1 MSENTKN
8 TVIRAGGILAFAI
21 LLSRLLGMLRDS
33 VMLAQF
39 GIGRDT
45 DAYQLAILI
54 PDMVFMLVAGGGLSS
69 AFIPIFSDYWHN
81 DKKEQAWRIFG
92 TIVWVTTLVGVG
104 LVTVA
109 WIFTPQI
116 VDYFRDKKPAEII
129 EPASHM
135 ARIILPAQIAF
146 LTGSVMLGALYAR
159 KYFTGPSL
167 APSIYNIGI
176 IAGAVALPMIFG
188 MGIEAMAWGA
198 VTGAFVGN
206 ILVPLWLLKRTG
218 SKLPFVID
226 LKDPGVQKFFVLLLP
241 VILGFSL
248 PSMVTIITQK
258 FASFYGSDGIN
269 TILRQSNNVMQ
280 APLGIFGQSLAMAAF
295 PVLSEFFA
303 TNQMDKYRDQVS
315 KTFRT
320 VLYLSLPSCALLIGM
335 APLVINVLYGYGK
348 AAGNTEELRAMATCL
363 QIYCIGIAAWS
374 VQPVLMR
381 AYFSMQ
387 MTALPI
393 AIGTA
398 MTAVFIGLC
407 WYVTRYPLSFVG
419 EAYMAIPWAT
429 NVAVILLSVI
439 LYVVLEKKAGALD
452 RSGIGSTLAKAGL
465 ASAVIGVLSW
475 GLLQFA
481 PAKHRIFDIVLLFGI
496 GIIMLWVY
504 YYITVKLKMPESE
517 YLRRAFARLDRK
529 KSSES

>member
-1 MSENTKN
+1 MSENTK
-8 TVIRAGGILAFAI
+8 TSVIRAGGILAFAI
-21 LLSRLLGMLRDS
+21 LLSRVLGMLRDS

-104 LVTVA
+104 LVTLA
-109 WIFTPQI
+109 WVFTPQI
-116 VDYFRDKKPAEII
+116 VDFFRDKKPAEII
-129 EPASHM
+129 PPASAM

-176 IAGAVALPMIFG
+176 IAGAVALPAMFG

-198 VTGAFVGN
+198 LTGAFVGN

-218 SKLPFVID
+218 AKLPFVID
-226 LKDPGVQKFFVLLLP
+226 LKDPGVRKFFVLLLP

-303 TNQMDKYRDQVS
+303 TQQMDKYRDQVS

-335 APLVINVLYGYGK
+335 APLVIYVLYGHGK
-348 AAGNTEELRAMATCL
+348 AAGNVQELQAMATCL

-407 WYVTRYPLSFVG
+407 WYVTRYPLTFVG
-419 EAYMAIPWAT
+419 EAYMGIPWAT

-439 LYVVLEKKAGALD
+439 LYVVLEKKAGSLD
-452 RSGIGSTLAKAGL
+452 RKAIAGTLGKSAFASAIVGAISYFATAFMSKNHAVLNIVVLLGIGL
-465 ASAVIGVLSW
+465 V
-475 GLLQFA
+475 
-481 PAKHRIFDIVLLFGI
+481 
-496 GIIMLWVY
+496 MLWLY
-504 YYITVKLKMPESE
+504 YYITARLQMPESA
-517 YLRRAFARLDRK
+517 YLRRAFARLERK
-529 KSSES
+529 KADS